1 MAAQKTNHVR
11 NVEPS
16 HPPFGGIELEMA
28 TIGILFNLHL
38 CAKCSADVYREQ
50 QAEQL
55 KTELGKNCSQ
65 KSYQLK
71 NSKLVAE
78 NVCIQTHNK

>member
-55 KTELGKNCSQ
+55 KTELGKTVHRRVTN
-65 KSYQLK
+65 LK
-71 NSKLVAE
+71 IAS
-78 NVCIQTHNK
+78 